1 MRRPA
6 RQWVLAIILGA
17 ILASV
22 YAGLVGLRILYPMRF
37 TETVLSFS
45 AEYDL
50 DPAVVSSVIRAESR
64 FKPEAVS
71 PRGAIGLMQVMPSTG
86 EWIAL
91 QLGLPGYQTTD
102 LYDPHRNIEFGTWYL
117 ATLLE
122 RFGDVPTALQGY
134 NAGPSNADRW
144 RASGEAPYP
153 ETAAYVDRVLKAI
166 PVYRF
171 YLRFPMILRIT
182 PSIVL

>member
-1 MRRPA
+1 M
-6 RQWVLAIILGA
+6 ILGA
-17 ILASV
+17 ILGTV

-45 AEYDL
+45 AEYGL

-71 PRGAIGLMQVMPSTG
+71 PRGAIGLMQVMPATG
-86 EWIAL
+86 EWIAS
-91 QLGLPGYQTTD
+91 QLGLLSFRTDD
-102 LYDPHRNIEFGTWYL
+102 LYDPQHNIEFGTWYL
-117 ATLLE
+117 ATLID
-122 RFGDVPTALQGY
+122 RFGDVSTALQGY

-144 RASGEAPYP
+144 RDGNETPYA
-153 ETAAYVDRVLKAI
+153 ETAAYVDRVLRAI

-171 YLRFPMILRIT
+171 YLRFPVVLRIT
-182 PSIVL
+182 PSIML